1 MYAVSMVYAVVVV
14 QTEIIPVWQTF
25 SANAGAGTVHLN

>member
-1 MYAVSMVYAVVVV
+1 MYAVSMVYAVVV